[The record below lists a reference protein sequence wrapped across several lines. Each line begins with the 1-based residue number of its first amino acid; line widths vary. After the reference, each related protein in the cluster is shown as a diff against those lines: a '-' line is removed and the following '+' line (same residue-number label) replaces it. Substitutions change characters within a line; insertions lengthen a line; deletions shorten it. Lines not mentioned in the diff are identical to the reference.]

1 MKKNRFLLI
10 YVLVC
15 CIFYVPNVMA
25 ETCVSILGP
34 QLSKFVADTYYMIC
48 YIGIALSVILGFMD
62 FFKVFAGGE
71 KSELKTVAG
80 KLVKRLIAIA
90 ILLIF
95 PSILKWI
102 FDAVGVSFDTC
113 GV

>member
-1 MKKNRFLLI
+1 MKKNRLFLTYIL
-10 YVLVC
+10 LFS
-15 CIFYVPNVMA
+15 IFYVPSVFA

-80 KLVKRLIAIA
+80 KLAKRLIAIA

-102 FDAVGVSFDTC
+102 FDAIGVSIDTC

>member
-1 MKKNRFLLI
+1 MKKNRLVLTILLLMCLYI
-10 YVLVC
+10 
-15 CIFYVPNVMA
+15 PNVFA
-25 ETCVSILGP
+25 ENCRSILGP
-34 QLSKFVADTYYMIC
+34 QLSKFIADTYYMIC

-95 PSILKWI
+95 PSILTWI
-102 FDAVGVSFDTC
+102 FGAIGVSFDRC